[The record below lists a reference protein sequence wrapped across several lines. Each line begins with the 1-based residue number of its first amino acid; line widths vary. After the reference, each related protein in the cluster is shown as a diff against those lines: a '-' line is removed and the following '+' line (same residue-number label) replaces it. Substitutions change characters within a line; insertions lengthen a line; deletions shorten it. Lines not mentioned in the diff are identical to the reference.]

1 MSFLLDTDICSAYL
15 KNDPTVAGKVM
26 LHFGGLHVSVVTVG
40 ELLTWARR
48 AKAHPNRSISVQ
60 KFLAAVTIHEVDFA
74 VADKFGQLR
83 AGLLDQ
89 GITVGEMDLLNA
101 SVALVHNL
109 TMVTHNTKDY
119 ANIPGLVLADWLVP

>member
-15 KNDPTVAGKVM
+15 KNDPTVVGKVM

-48 AKAHPNRSISVQ
+48 AKASPNRSLSVQ
-60 KFLAAVTIHEVDFA
+60 KLLAASMIHEVDLA
-74 VADKFGQLR
+74 VADKFGELR

-101 SVALVHNL
+101 SVAVIHNL

-119 ANIPGLVLADWLVP
+119 TNIPGLILADWMVP